1 MQNCTRNI
9 LMTVPYGLMPWSVQA
24 PLLANRTLVLL
35 PLLLLFVVV
44 SITGCGSGGDG
55 DTGSGETSPS
65 NPESQPALQGATL
78 SGVSP
83 VILAS
88 IDSYASKLA
97 TAQTDLS
104 RAYEEARG
112 RTPTTVLAAADI
124 GGQSLSPGLY
134 KSVDS
139 LDIVSADLV
148 LDAHGDERAVWI
160 FQIGDALRVATGR
173 QIILSG
179 GAKASNVYWQVARS
193 AVLGEYAVF
202 KGTILAQDSIALRTG
217 ASLEGRALTR
227 TGEVSL
233 SANTI
238 TQPLP

>member
-35 PLLLLFVVV
+35 PLLLFVVV

-134 KSVDS
+134 QSVGS
-139 LDIVSADLV
+139 LYRI
-148 LDAHGDERAVWI
+148 R
-160 FQIGDALRVATGR
+160 R
-173 QIILSG
+173 SG
-179 GAKASNVYWQVARS
+179 AGCAR
-193 AVLGEYAVF
+193 
-202 KGTILAQDSIALRTG
+202 R
-217 ASLEGRALTR
+217 
-227 TGEVSL
+227 
-233 SANTI
+233 
-238 TQPLP
+238 